1 MKNFLLLCIFL
12 FSTSSMAMIPK
23 KTFKVSMDLVSNEKV
38 ISNPKMIIKEGRIA
52 TAISGPKTKRTYF
65 EILANQKNPL
75 NENEIL
81 LELRVGYINDN
92 GTKSVI
98 AKPKLTATSGKET
111 LLTIIDP
118 NNNEDLT
125 LRIFTEK
132 NY

>member
-1 MKNFLLLCIFL
+1 
-12 FSTSSMAMIPK
+12 MAMIPK